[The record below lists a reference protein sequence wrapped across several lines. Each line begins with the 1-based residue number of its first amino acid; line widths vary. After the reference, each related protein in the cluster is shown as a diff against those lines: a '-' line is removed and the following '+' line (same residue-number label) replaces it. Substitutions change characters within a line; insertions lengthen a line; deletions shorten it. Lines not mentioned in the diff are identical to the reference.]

1 MKKNIYKI
9 IIACCIV
16 YILFLTGCIGPLKE
30 KVDVSEYEGNLIDYD
45 SKTLDSH
52 FAFMHPEHFEEMND
66 LNVYWQRPHP
76 GPFNWGEIEKKSGDF
91 DWEDADYEV
100 IRSQYYG
107 LNILATI
114 WPFADW
120 DQSQCNNKLSSKDTH
135 MFSELGSY
143 RNKPCDMTAYKNFV
157 KKLVERYDGDGVED
171 MPDLIVPIK
180 YWEVSNEPSM
190 QNDLVFFKGDAS
202 DYYEILKAT
211 YEAVKEADE
220 DAYVVS
226 GGMAGVMN
234 DALDFWGEAFELG
247 GNSFFDI
254 GNIHSISSDS
264 KSLYG
269 NEYKDFLE
277 ENSINKSFW
286 TTEAELSSHSIHG
299 ESPSEEAF
307 AKVIIKSYVE
317 AFASGSEKVFYV
329 GLERCP
335 GDEESWLIGHS
346 DQKQTP
352 YHAYKTMVGKI
363 DYFDSAEKLDEGQ
376 FKFTID
382 SKVVYVLWG
391 ANNIPEEITGTVKK
405 TEIDGPETTIES
417 AEISLDDIPVFIE
430 MI

>member
-16 YILFLTGCIGPLKE
+16 TILSLAGCIEQK
-30 KVDVSEYEGNLIDYD
+30 KDVSEFKGSLTDYD

-76 GPFNWGEIEKKSGDF
+76 GPFNWGEIEKNSGDF
-91 DWEDADYEV
+91 DWKDADYEV

-120 DQSQCNNKLSSKDTH
+120 DQSQCNNKLSPKDTG
-135 MFSELGSY
+135 FFNELGSY
-143 RNKPCDMTAYKNFV
+143 RNKPCDMNAYKNFV
-157 KKLVERYDGDGVED
+157 KKLVERYDGDGIDD

-211 YEAVKEADE
+211 YEAVKEAD
-220 DAYVVS
+220 DSAHVVS

-234 DALDFWGEAFELG
+234 DALDFWDTVFELG
-247 GNSFFDI
+247 GTSYLDI

-264 KSLYG
+264 ESLYG
-269 NEYKDFLE
+269 YEYKDFLE
-277 ENSINKSFW
+277 DYDINNSFW
-286 TTEAELSSHSIHG
+286 TTEAELSSFALQG

-307 AKVIIKSYVE
+307 AKVIVKSYIE

-329 GLERCP
+329 GLEHCP

-352 YHAYKTMVGKI
+352 YYAYKTMVEKI
-363 DYFDSAEKLDEGQ
+363 DYFNSVEKLGEGQ

-382 SKVVYVLWG
+382 SNIVYVLWG
-391 ANNIPEEITGTVKK
+391 ANNIPEEIVGTVKR
-405 TEIDGPETTIES
+405 TEIDGSETTIES
-417 AEISLDDIPVFIE
+417 AEISLEDIPVFIE